1 MIIGVRDYS
10 ILFYI
15 ADGLSVV
22 VVLLISRLDV
32 DVERVE
38 GGNLANGLK
47 RLVRL
52 VDVDVF
58 MLMMLFLGTCWGFL
72 ESFLFVFLEELKANS
87 YLLGNQFLKLSSIYM
102 SHNAI
107 RRDRDDRHFGL
118 RHRSPF
124 PLRIGLDS
132 AQNRVGQRLC
142 HRFRHLLHPIFW
154 LFPHLVSQYSFHLAN
169 ENTPHNW
176 CYASL

>member
-72 ESFLFVFLEELKANS
+72 ESFLFVFLEELKS
-87 YLLGNQFLKLSSIYM
+87 IQYLIPVV
-102 SHNAI
+102 
-107 RRDRDDRHFGL
+107 R
-118 RHRSPF
+118 
-124 PLRIGLDS
+124 
-132 AQNRVGQRLC
+132 
-142 HRFRHLLHPIFW
+142 
-154 LFPHLVSQYSFHLAN
+154 
-169 ENTPHNW
+169 
-176 CYASL
+176 